1 VDPIIR
7 LAREDDRAAL
17 IRFLDEHWKPNHIL
31 VQSRALFD
39 WQHLSSA
46 HPGQLNFVLAL
57 DSTSQDIL
65 AVLGFLPISQ
75 FSLREDWSETFLV
88 VWKVRDD
95 VRRPGLGI
103 GLLNFLIR
111 QTQPALVGAVGLSRM
126 VVPIYRA
133 LGYQIG
139 QLDHHVLFNPRRSA
153 FSIASGVE
161 PRHLPLPVPVA
172 AATSCIPLNNASPC
186 SAILEALC
194 ASFVSRKTW
203 EYVRRRYLQ
212 HPIYRYHVLGLFQDG
227 EPRAILIARKV
238 QANGS
243 AVLRIADFLGDAAIL
258 PLVRGALQSFL
269 VSENAEYID
278 IYQHGIPGELFTAAG
293 FVNRRQEP
301 ALTVPNYFEP
311 FEAANVEL
319 DFAYKLYDP
328 SLAGRVRIFRGDT
341 DQDRP
346 NQLPQTIT
354 ETDIE

>member
-1 VDPIIR
+1 MDPIIR
-7 LAREDDRAAL
+7 LAREDDRAAI
-17 IRFLDEHWKPNHIL
+17 IRFLNEHWKRDHIL
-31 VQSRALFD
+31 VQSSALFD

-57 DSTSQDIL
+57 DSTSQDVL
-65 AVLGFLPISQ
+65 AVLGFLPLSQ
-75 FSLREDWSETFLV
+75 FSLREDWSETFLA

-139 QLDHHVLFNPRRSA
+139 QLDHHVLFNPHRSA

-161 PRHLPLPVPVA
+161 PRHVPLPVPVS
-172 AATSCIPLNNASPC
+172 AATRCVALNNASP
-186 SAILEALC
+186 SSPILEALC
-194 ASFVSRKTW
+194 ASFASRKNW

-212 HPIYRYHVLGLFQDG
+212 HPIYRYHVLGLFPHGD
-227 EPRAILIARKV
+227 PRAILIARKV
-238 QANGS
+238 HANGS
-243 AVLRIADFLGDAAIL
+243 AVLRIADFLGDATIL
-258 PLVRGALQSFL
+258 SLFQGALQSLL
-269 VSENAEYID
+269 VSENAEYMD
-278 IYQHGIPGELFTAAG
+278 IYQHGIPDDILTASG

-301 ALTVPNYFEP
+301 SLTIPNYFEP
-311 FEAANVEL
+311 FEAANIEL

-328 SLAGRVRIFRGDT
+328 TLAGCVRIFRGDA

-346 NQLPQTIT
+346 NQIPQNDNP
-354 ETDIE
+354 EAY